1 MSFAIDSLTELELP
15 EYAKVSALSGVQYD
29 YGYTQSDD
37 GDFEGTDE
45 NDYIVASGK
54 KDKIET
60 KAGDDAVVNQGGKKK
75 VVETGGGT
83 DLYALD
89 VSSIAKKGKTI
100 LKDFQSGLD
109 KVAIDGDGDVQVKGY
124 GTKKLTITSGNK
136 KHILKSKEDAIEKE
150 DVDFI

>member
-1 MSFAIDSLTELELP
+1 MSFAIDAFTETTLP
-15 EYAKVSALSGVQYD
+15 EYAKVSALSGVEYD
-29 YGYTQSDD
+29 YGYTESDD

-45 NDYIVASGK
+45 NDYFVASGK
-54 KDKIET
+54 KDKIDT

-75 VVETGGGT
+75 VVESGEGR
-83 DLYALD
+83 DIYALD

-100 LKDFQSGLD
+100 LKDFQAGVD
-109 KVAIDGDGDVQVKGY
+109 KVAIDGDGDVKVKGY

-136 KHILKSKEDAIEKE
+136 KHIIKSKEDAFDRD

>member
-15 EYAKVSALSGVQYD
+15 EYTKVSALSGVQYD

-37 GDFEGTDE
+37 GDFEGTDK

-109 KVAIDGDGDVQVKGY
+109 KVVIDGDGDVQVKGLC
-124 GTKKLTITSGNK
+124 TKKLTITSGNK
-136 KHILKSKEDAIEKE
+136 KHTIKSKEDDFDRD
-150 DVDFI
+150 DVEFI

>member
-1 MSFAIDSLTELELP
+1 MSFAIDSFTETNLP
-15 EYAKVSALSGVQYD
+15 EFEKVSALSGVEYD

-37 GDFEGTDE
+37 GDFEGTDK
-45 NDYIVASGK
+45 NDYFVASGK

-75 VVETGGGT
+75 VVETGDGR
-83 DLYALD
+83 DIYALD

-100 LKDFQSGLD
+100 LKDFQAGVD
-109 KVAIDGDGDVQVKGY
+109 KVAIDGDGDVQIKGY

-136 KHILKSKEDAIEKE
+136 KHKKEKKE
-150 DVDFI
+150 RNEERNRNE

>member
-1 MSFAIDSLTELELP
+1 MSFAIDAFTETTLP
-15 EYAKVSALSGVQYD
+15 LYEQVSALSGVEYD

-37 GDFEGTDE
+37 GCFEGTDQ
-45 NDYIVASGK
+45 NDYIVTSGE
-54 KDKIET
+54 KDCIDT

-75 VVETGGGT
+75 FVETGEGR
-83 DLYALD
+83 DIYALD

-100 LKDFQSGLD
+100 LKDFQAGVD
-109 KVAIDGDGDVQVKGY
+109 KVAIDGNGDVKVKGY

-136 KHILKSKEDAIEKE
+136 KHIIKSKEDAFDRD